1 MLYEGKQVW
10 MKNME
15 KNIAKEIE
23 STQNKKKRKNE
34 DNDEMINSK
43 KAKVNKNVV
52 LDFMKSN
59 GFL

>member
-10 MKNME
+10 IKNME
-15 KNIAKEIE
+15 KNMVKDIE
-23 STQNKKKRKNE
+23 SIQNKKKRKNE
-34 DNDEMINSK
+34 ENDEKINNK

>member
-1 MLYEGKQVW
+1 
-10 MKNME
+10 ME
-15 KNIAKEIE
+15 KNMVKDIE

-34 DNDEMINSK
+34 ENDEKINNK

>member
-10 MKNME
+10 IKNME
-15 KNIAKEIE
+15 KNMVKDIE

-34 DNDEMINSK
+34 ENDEKINNK

>member
-1 MLYEGKQVW
+1 MLYEGKEVW
-10 MKNME
+10 IKNME
-15 KNIAKEIE
+15 KNMVKDIE

-34 DNDEMINSK
+34 ENDEKINNK

>member
-10 MKNME
+10 IKNME
-15 KNIAKEIE
+15 KNMVKDIE
-23 STQNKKKRKNE
+23 STQKKKKRKNE
-34 DNDEMINSK
+34 ENDEKINNK